1 MKSREQ
7 GAITT
12 FNGSYAFVRP
22 DGADKDVFAHVSE
35 LPTDRMYSG
44 ARVSFGVS
52 PDPFKPGR
60 MRAVVVRFIDP
71 SEKP

>member
-1 MKSREQ
+1 
-7 GAITT
+7 
-12 FNGSYAFVRP
+12 
-22 DGADKDVFAHVSE
+22 

-44 ARVSFGVS
+44 ARVSFDVS